1 MKRNKTILRLPFNRA
16 WFVVWGGD
24 TEKLNRHQKAPNQ
37 KHAFDFIIVDEK
49 GKSHKGRGKE
59 NRDFYAFGKKI
70 LASSGGVVVEAV
82 DGIRDNKPGEIN
94 NYLIAGNLVIIK
106 HRKNEIS
113 FLAHLK
119 QGSVK
124 VKSGDKVKTGQVIGL
139 CGNSGKS
146 SEPHLHYH
154 LQDNEIIQNGKGIK
168 CYFRNITISKKDK
181 KERKL
186 EYSPIKGDIIE
197 FLK

>member
-1 MKRNKTILRLPFNRA
+1 MKRNKTILRLPFNRV

-24 TEKLNRHQKAPNQ
+24 TEELNRHQKAPNQ
-37 KHAFDFIIVDEK
+37 KHAFDFVIVDEK
-49 GKSHKGRGKE
+49 GESHKGRAKA

-70 LASSGGVVVEAV
+70 LAPAGGVVIEAV
-82 DGIRDNKPGEIN
+82 DGIRDNKPGGIN

-124 VKSGDKVKTGQVIGL
+124 VKAGDKIKIGQVIGL

-154 LQDNEIIQNGKGIK
+154 LQDNEIIQNGRGIK
-168 CYFRNITISKKDK
+168 CYFQNIAISKKDK
-181 KERKL
+181 KERKF
-186 EYSPIKGDIIE
+186 EYSPIKGDIVK